1 VRLRSLPALTSLLA
15 TIANVSSASEPVN
28 LTGPEVIKMDW
39 NTQALRLAD
48 VDGDGRT
55 DLAMI
60 DNDSGKVELLFQNN
74 PDNPRHKERR
84 ALKRSRWEPVLEDAS
99 FWHDSVP
106 MGGFGYDLALGDLNG
121 DGRTDIAF
129 TGGLVPLTLRYQA
142 PDGSWD
148 QSWTYTN
155 FKPKQWG
162 ETLIARD
169 MDGDGRTDLLVMTD
183 DEIFF
188 FRQGNKGVMEEPRR
202 YRLAVGQAGDLAVA
216 DVNRDG
222 WSDLLFLCGSDRF
235 RRLSMRLQQ
244 TPGRFGPEIGFPLSV
259 GSLCLA
265 EVRGGDGS
273 FFATIDGLTRNVI
286 FFTIENAGSVP
297 ESLAT
302 LQRRDYAAGGARQ
315 GTLYAYGDFDGDG
328 DVDIATAN
336 PTKAEIRLLRQ
347 NAEGDFDE
355 AVSFPSYSKIST
367 LVTLRTPG
375 MPDSLLALS
384 SGEDLAGIISY
395 ANGRFGL
402 PRSLSNSGKLI
413 SAATGNF
420 TGEGSSIA
428 LLEKVG
434 DDYVLSLLT
443 QNPDGEWKKSVS
455 TTVDQVKRKPDTI
468 LAAPVLPGG
477 RMALFLFA
485 QKEPV
490 RIFAC
495 TKDGIEEK
503 ATDSSVRTS
512 CMAGLSASKIG
523 YFDVDGDSI
532 AEILAGGT
540 GFVRALRLKADGAL
554 EVAEQYNAQN
564 PEADVI
570 GPVFLRLG
578 GKLSLVFYDSAAN
591 RMELLTQ
598 DGADKIFRTHETLD
612 WPSQNA
618 VDGMCLA
625 DFGGHAG
632 RVLLATSADRIS
644 ISPLAVPSW
653 TRKQK
658 FPAYETD
665 LDGVRYGMILS
676 GDLTGD
682 GEDEIV
688 GADGR
693 ENLLDILARPAP
705 DKPFESEMHF
715 IVFDENGHAQNR
727 QNNTLEPRE
736 MLMGDLNHDGRSDL
750 VLLIH
755 DRVLIYMNAAG
766 EKSAPQ
772 PASGK

>member
-1 VRLRSLPALTSLLA
+1 LRSLPALTSLLA
-15 TIANVSSASEPVN
+15 TIANSSSASEPVN

-60 DNDSGKVELLFQNN
+60 DNDSGKIELLFQNN

-84 ALKRSRWEPVLEDAS
+84 ALKRSRWEPVLEDAA
-99 FWHDSVP
+99 FWHDCIP
-106 MGGFGYDLALGDLNG
+106 MGGYGYDLALGDLNG

-142 PDGSWD
+142 ADGSWD
-148 QSWTYTN
+148 QSWTFAN

-169 MDGDGRTDLLVMTD
+169 MDGDGKTDLLVMTD
-183 DEIFF
+183 DEILF
-188 FRQGNKGVMEEPRR
+188 FRQGDKGAMEEPRR
-202 YRLAVGQAGDLAVA
+202 YRLAMGQAGDLAVA

-222 WSDLLFLCGSDRF
+222 WGDLLFLCGSDRF

-244 TPGRFGPEIGFPLSV
+244 APGRFGPEIGFPLPT
-259 GSLCLA
+259 GSISLA
-265 EVRGGDGS
+265 EIHDGKQP
-273 FFATIDGLTRNVI
+273 FFATIDGLTRNLL
-286 FFTIENAGSVP
+286 FFTIENAGTAP

-302 LQRRDYAAGGARQ
+302 LQGRDYAAGGARQ

-328 DVDIATAN
+328 DEDIATAN
-336 PTKAEIRLLRQ
+336 PSKAEIRFLRQ
-347 NAEGDFDE
+347 NGEGDFEE
-355 AVSFPSYSKIST
+355 AVAFPSYSKIST

-375 MPDSLLALS
+375 LPDRLVALS
-384 SGEDLAGIISY
+384 SGEDVMGIISY

-402 PRSLSNSGKLI
+402 PQPLPSTGKLI
-413 SAATGNF
+413 SAASGNF
-420 TGEGSSIA
+420 SGNGPAIA
-428 LLEKVG
+428 LLEKND
-434 DDYVLSLLT
+434 DDYTLSLLA
-443 QNPDGEWKKSVS
+443 QNQGGEWKPGPALTIDS
-455 TTVDQVKRKPDTI
+455 VKRKPDTI
-468 LAAPVLPGG
+468 LAAPILPGG
-477 RMALFLFA
+477 RTALLLLA

-490 RIFAC
+490 RLFVSA
-495 TKDGIEEK
+495 DDSLVEK
-503 ATDSSVRTS
+503 AADSSVRTS
-512 CMAGLSASKIG
+512 CMGGLSASKIG
-523 YFDVDGDSI
+523 YFDVDGDSV
-532 AEILAGGT
+532 AELLAGGT

-554 EVAEQYNAQN
+554 EVAEQYNSQN
-564 PEADVI
+564 PEADIV
-570 GPVFLRLG
+570 GPVFLKLG
-578 GKLSLVFYDSAAN
+578 GKLSLVFFDTTAN
-591 RMELLTQ
+591 RMELLAQ
-598 DGADKIFRTHETLD
+598 DGADKIYRTKETLD

-618 VDGMCLA
+618 VDGMSLA
-625 DFGGHAG
+625 DLGGRAG

-665 LDGVRYGMILS
+665 LDGVHYGMILS

-682 GEDEIV
+682 GMDEIV

-693 ENLLDILARPAP
+693 ENLLDILARSAP
-705 DKPFESEMHF
+705 DKPYGSVMHF

-727 QNNTLEPRE
+727 QDSNLEPRE

-755 DRVLIYMNAAG
+755 DRVLIYTNAA
-766 EKSAPQ
+766 ENPAPPSA
-772 PASGK
+772 KNK